1 MTNNTW
7 PGGHKHAMS
16 QDEHEKWNSSNY
28 PGTRQICS
36 VCEEPTGFCEDDG
49 YLDED
54 TWDPLCRDCYYQK
67 YPEKT
72 GA

>member
-1 MTNNTW
+1 MENTW

-28 PGTRQICS
+28 PGTRQVCS

-54 TWDPLCRDCYYQK
+54 TWEPLCLYCFYEK
-67 YPEKT
+67 YPE
-72 GA
+72 GE